1 MGAGQASATLTFT
14 KSATMTLQL
23 VNGAGAVMGQ
33 ASSTT
38 SPISLNIPGLPAGGS
53 RYTVS
58 GVGYRGSTS
67 FTLTVTAPTP

>member
-1 MGAGQASATLTFT
+1 MGAGQANATLTFT
-14 KSATMTLQL
+14 KSATMTVQL

-38 SPISLNIPGLPAGGS
+38 SPFSLNIPGLPAGGY
-53 RYTVS
+53 RYAVS
-58 GVGYRGSTS
+58 GTGYRGSTS